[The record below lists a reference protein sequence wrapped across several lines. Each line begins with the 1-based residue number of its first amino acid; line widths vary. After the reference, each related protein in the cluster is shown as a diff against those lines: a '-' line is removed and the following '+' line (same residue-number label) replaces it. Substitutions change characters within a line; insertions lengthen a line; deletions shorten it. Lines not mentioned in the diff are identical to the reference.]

1 MVYLDGDMI
10 GALCTSLI
18 FLLYSEDL
26 RSEIENGLASRA
38 RDEKRTSAIRDL
50 MIRRNTC
57 ETNSLDN

>member
-10 GALCTSLI
+10 GALWTSLI

-26 RSEIENGLASRA
+26 RSEIENGLTSRA
-38 RDEKRTSAIRDL
+38 RDEKRTSAIRHL

>member
-1 MVYLDGDMI
+1 MEYLDGDMI
-10 GALCTSLI
+10 GALWISFI

-26 RSEIENGLASRA
+26 RSEIENELTSRA